1 MYSENVELVQATMEH
16 INTRSNLTIRRL
28 QTEIRDAERFL
39 LLSQVY
45 ENLERFM
52 ENRDVESYQS
62 QKNSIL
68 RLQLTP
74 DEPFYSKIDSAMK
87 QLEMLFNAN
96 KRMLSFNFLF
106 KLSLQ

>member
-28 QTEIRDAERFL
+28 ETEIHDAERFL

-52 ENRDVESYQS
+52 ENGNVDSYQS

-74 DEPFYSKIDSAMK
+74 DEPFYAKIDSAMK

-96 KRMLSFNFLF
+96 KRM
-106 KLSLQ
+106 